1 MDTDNAPGKTVILY
15 ASTDNLTSVLP
26 DTLPDNKSTN
36 IKEKNDDRYDDII
49 KTSIVL
55 NFLLVAGRNTENSFL
70 YYS

>member
-1 MDTDNAPGKTVILY
+1 MDTDKAPCKTVVLY
-15 ASTDNLTSVLP
+15 ASTDNLISVLLDP
-26 DTLPDNKSTN
+26 LPDNKSTN
-36 IKEKNDDRYDDII
+36 IKEKNDDRYDEII